1 MKVSTGCK
9 ALDII
14 LDGGI
19 SIYTLTNIFGESASG
34 KTQFCFQLCINF
46 AEADVEIFFID
57 ALNNFRPE
65 RVLEMKHCND
75 IEKAI
80 LDKIY
85 ISRPLGIMDAI
96 NSIEKVDEMN
106 NPRLIII
113 DDISELLINT
123 DSKKITKNLI
133 MFVRKLLLKAIK
145 YDLAIVITNRVGF
158 NGYQKFDN
166 IINRYV
172 HYKIKFSKID
182 NLFAAEMLYP
192 NDATAYFGI
201 SRKGLEDIYL

>member
-1 MKVSTGCK
+1 MKVSVGCK
-9 ALDII
+9 ALDAI

-46 AEADVEIFFID
+46 ANNNAEILFID

-65 RVLEMKHCND
+65 RIIEMD
-75 IEKAI
+75 GKAA

-85 ISRPLGIMDAI
+85 VSRPLGISDALDAI
-96 NSIEKVDEMN
+96 ERIDDMS

-113 DDISELLINT
+113 DDISELLLNIDT
-123 DSKKITKNLI
+123 RKIAKSLI
-133 MFVRKLLLKAIK
+133 TFIRKLLLKAIK
-145 YDLAIVITNRVGF
+145 YDLAIVVTNRVGF
-158 NGYQKFDN
+158 NNYQKFDN

-172 HYKIKFSKID
+172 HYKIRFSKI
-182 NLFAAEMLYP
+182 NNIFSAEMLYP
-192 NDATAYFGI
+192 SNATAYFRI
-201 SRKGLEDIYL
+201 SRKGLEDYL

>member
-9 ALDII
+9 ALDAIFN
-14 LDGGI
+14 GGI
-19 SIYTLTNIFGESASG
+19 SIYTLTNIFGESAKG

-46 AEADVEIFFID
+46 AEIDAEILFID

-65 RVLEMKHCND
+65 RILEMKYCNG
-75 IEKAI
+75 IEKEV

-85 ISRPLGIMDAI
+85 VSRPLGIMDAI
-96 NSIEKVDEMN
+96 DAIEEIDDMI
-106 NPRLIII
+106 NPKLIII

-123 DSKKITKNLI
+123 DSNKMTKNLTI
-133 MFVRKLLLKAIK
+133 FIRKLMLKAIK
-145 YDLAIVITNRVGF
+145 YDLAIVLTNRVGF

-172 HYKIKFSKID
+172 HYKIRFSKTD
-182 NLFAAEMLYP
+182 NLFAAEMFYP
-192 NDATAYFGI
+192 NDATAYFKI
-201 SRKGLEDIYL
+201 SRNGLEDIYL